1 MHQNH
6 KKSCYKL
13 NLTVTNRVSLI
24 GDTNYP
30 YVSFQHISS
39 YHKSLGDTVGL
50 NLLNPNIIYISC
62 TFTRNKNRMLGIK
75 KYYEKFGCKVYAGGS
90 GIDIKLRLPKEIEQ
104 SPIDTELYENLDYCF
119 GFATRGCIKNCKPY
133 CIVHKKEGNIHYA
146 GLDWINKPNVIFYDN
161 NLLSYPKH
169 LEILEKIR
177 DEKYKACFNQGLD
190 FQFINDDNASLIS
203 EIKYYDRKFKHR
215 RLYFAFDRL
224 NLEPNS
230 QRKSCFLKQKRNTI

>member
-1 MHQNH
+1 MYYEYSVRQP
-6 KKSCYKL
+6 KKII
-13 NLTVTNRVSLI
+13 LTSNDPPEAYGNTMYVC
-24 GDTNYP
+24 P
-30 YVSFQHISS
+30 YCGIC
-39 YHKSLGDTVGL
+39 LPAD
-50 NLLNPNIIYISC
+50 
-62 TFTRNKNRMLGIK
+62 NKNGSTK
-75 KYYEKFGCKVYAGGS
+75 KYFTKHIKTKHPNRLELDTPKMHGTHKELKTEAPSLLLEKGYIQNQIFEEYPCYYGNSHTYKIDMV
-90 GIDIKLRLPKEIEQ
+90 GI
-104 SPIDTELYENLDYCF
+104 
-119 GFATRGCIKNCKPY
+119 
-133 CIVHKKEGNIHYA
+133 
-146 GLDWINKPNVIFYDN
+146 NVIFYDN